1 MMNAEMA
8 EKTILNAG
16 LLIGVCVL
24 LAGCATTNTVPPAAL
39 DAQRQAQ
46 RAAALATLQPG
57 MPERHVRETM
67 GAPDN
72 IVVTYKPYD
81 RNAGVRDG
89 FAYVYLLGIT
99 NAVADIIRP
108 PARAVIWFSNDR
120 VITKVETTNRYAATF

>member
-1 MMNAEMA
+1 MA
-8 EKTILNAG
+8 ERARVG
-16 LLIGVCVL
+16 AWRLIGLGVL
-24 LAGCATTNTVPPAAL
+24 LAGCATTSPVPLAAPAAL
-39 DAQRQAQ
+39 RQAQ
-46 RAAALATLQPG
+46 RSAAVVTLQPG
-57 MPERHVRETM
+57 MPERHVREAM

-99 NAVADIIRP
+99 NAVADVLRP

-120 VITKVETTNRYAATF
+120 VITKVETTNRYAATFQ

>member
-8 EKTILNAG
+8 ERMTGNAG
-16 LLIGVCVL
+16 LLIIWL
-24 LAGCATTNTVPPAAL
+24 LAAGCATTSPVPPAAP

-46 RAAALATLQPG
+46 RTAALVTLQPG
-57 MPERHVRETM
+57 MPERHVREAM

-81 RNAGVRDG
+81 RNSGVRDG

-99 NAVADIIRP
+99 NAVADVIRP